1 MFTHLTQPKPDL
13 CAFDE
18 SPARGKTLKCPLILN
33 MATDRDRERASASE
47 ALRGGKIKREFRPSS
62 LLSVYLSGDLEK
74 FEQNNE

>member
-1 MFTHLTQPKPDL
+1 
-13 CAFDE
+13 
-18 SPARGKTLKCPLILN
+18 